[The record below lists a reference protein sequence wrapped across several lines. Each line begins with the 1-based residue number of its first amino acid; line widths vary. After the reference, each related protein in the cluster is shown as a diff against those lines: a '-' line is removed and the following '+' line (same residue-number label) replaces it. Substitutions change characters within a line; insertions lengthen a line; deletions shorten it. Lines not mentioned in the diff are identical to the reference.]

1 MMMKPVSMWVR
12 RSFHLLFA
20 LSFAGAWLTAES
32 ERGRLWHVYFGYA
45 MAALLMGRLLLGV
58 VGPRAL
64 GLGVL
69 ARRVGAV
76 PGWLHGVAEGWRA
89 GSLTQVAWRQGL
101 YLALGVAVA
110 ALLAV
115 AAPLLLS
122 GWAVYEEW
130 VPAVAEHALAELH
143 EGLGEFAL
151 ALVVIH
157 VALVLAVRLGTFVR
171 RR

>member
-1 MMMKPVSMWVR
+1 MKPVSMWVR
-12 RSFHLLFA
+12 RGFHLLFA

-32 ERGRLWHVYFGYA
+32 ERWRLWHVNFGYA
-45 MAALLMGRLLLGV
+45 MAALLAVRLLLGV

-64 GLGVL
+64 GLGML
-69 ARRVGAV
+69 ARRVASV
-76 PGWLHGVAEGWRA
+76 PGWLRGVASGLRA
-89 GSLTQVAWRQGL
+89 GTGTQIAWRQGL

-115 AAPLLLS
+115 VAPLALS
-122 GWAVYEEW
+122 GWAVYEEG

-157 VALVLAVRLGTFVR
+157 VALALAVRLGTVVR